1 MKSSR
6 LVLMSLFA
14 TASAGAGAASSDARM
29 HSTHVSFARH
39 AAGVSGMDFSAQSGL
54 SGGFLPLTTDML
66 LRPPAAARA
75 NFSDFSGDVI
85 RDVRATSAFV
95 RKQTWQARHDGR
107 LITLA
112 AIGLV
117 VLQLRRK
124 HKSLPQR
131 RIAAYA

>member
-1 MKSSR
+1 MKSCR
-6 LVLMSLFA
+6 LVLVCLFA
-14 TASAGAGAASSDARM
+14 TASAGAANSDAHL
-29 HSTHVSFARH
+29 HSPHASFARH
-39 AAGVSGMDFSAQSGL
+39 TAGASVIDFSSQSGL
-54 SGGFLPLTTDML
+54 NSGFLPLTTDML
-66 LRPPAAARA
+66 LGPVAARA
-75 NFSDFSGDVI
+75 TFSDFSGDVI

-95 RKQTWQARHDGR
+95 RKQAAKARAHDRR
-107 LITLA
+107 LIALA